1 MTSILVSKLFLWFD
15 QIQKLFEKDVRLL
28 LNKYTQKVSQH
39 ETRFA
44 GLRGQHFNRFKHPLL
59 VKLTLLGVFSGFEPM
74 QTNAIIITGGY
85 LDSISAK
92 TAHGLIRGTDR
103 FNIVGVIDSKDAGKD
118 AGEVLDG
125 KHRNIPVYA
134 TLSDF
139 CEKSPV
145 KAKYAIIGVATKG
158 GVIPDSLRVLL
169 KESLD
174 YGFGL
179 INGLHEYISDIP
191 ELADYARVKSLEI
204 IDVRKPK
211 KFKDLHF
218 WSGKIKEV
226 KCPKIAVLG
235 TDCAL
240 GKRTT
245 TRFLVQAM
253 RNAGYKAEMIYTGQ
267 TGWMQ
272 GAKYGFVFDSTL
284 NDFISGEME
293 HAVHLCYHE
302 TNPDIIF
309 IEGQSALRNPSGPAG
324 AEWIVSADADGVVL
338 QHNPG
343 RKHYKDME
351 YYPAFLPEI
360 KDEIELIRIYG
371 SPTVAITL
379 NTAKMAEAEAR
390 NYAARY
396 REQLNLP
403 VVLPLED
410 GVDSL
415 VPVFAAMIK
424 KTTVNI

>member
-1 MTSILVSKLFLWFD
+1 MKS
-15 QIQKLFEKDVRLL
+15 
-28 LNKYTQKVSQH
+28 
-39 ETRFA
+39 
-44 GLRGQHFNRFKHPLL
+44 
-59 VKLTLLGVFSGFEPM
+59 
-74 QTNAIIITGGY
+74 NAIIITGGY
-85 LDSISAK
+85 LHTLSAK

-103 FNIVGVIDSKDAGKD
+103 FNIVGVIDHQHAGKD
-118 AGEVLDG
+118 AGQVMDG
-125 KHRNIPVYA
+125 NKRDIAVFA
-134 TLSDF
+134 SISDF
-139 CEKSPV
+139 SRESKT
-145 KAKYAIIGVATKG
+145 KANYCIIGVATKG
-158 GVIPDSLRVLL
+158 GVIPESLHALL

-174 YGFGL
+174 HGYSL
-179 INGLHEYISDIP
+179 VNGLHEYISDNG
-191 ELADYARVKSLEI
+191 ELAELAAKKGLEI

-245 TRFLVQAM
+245 TRFLVEAM
-253 RNAGYKAEMIYTGQ
+253 CKAGYKAEMIYTGQ

-293 HAVHLCYHE
+293 HAVYTCYQE
-302 TNPDIIF
+302 AKPDIIF

-338 QHNPG
+338 QHNPA
-343 RKHYKDME
+343 RKQYKDMD
-351 YYPAFLPEI
+351 YYPAYLPQP

-371 SPTVAITL
+371 APTVAVTL
-379 NTAKMAEAEAR
+379 NTANMTESEAR
-390 NYAARY
+390 AYAKQY
-396 REQLNLP
+396 QEDLNLP

-410 GVDSL
+410 GVQGL
-415 VPVFAAMIK
+415 VPLFESMIK
-424 KTTVNI
+424 KMTVRI